1 MQKLPVRYAA
11 VLTPFLLTGIMT
23 GIISGIS
30 TLRALGFAPGVL
42 VLWCEAWLL
51 SWLVAFPLMTVL
63 LPLVQ
68 RAVRL
73 LLADK

>member
-1 MQKLPVRYAA
+1 MRKLPAKYAS
-11 VLTPFLLTGIMT
+11 VLTPLLLTCIMT

-30 TLRALGFAPGVL
+30 TVRAIGFAPGVL

-51 SWLVAFPLMTVL
+51 SWLVAFPLMAVL
-63 LPLVQ
+63 LPLAQ

-73 LLADK
+73 VLKDK